1 MLRIGAGSWAPL
13 QAAGLTA
20 GENYMPVT
28 QNGVQ
33 LTVAISEKAAEKIKY
48 FAQKDGIDENVGV
61 RVAVKGGGCSGL
73 TYDLKI
79 TGDLDVSDD
88 EKIVEQHGVKVI
100 VEKKSYIYLVGTEL
114 DFSDGLNG
122 KGFVFENPNAKKA
135 CGCGTSF
142 SI

>member
-1 MLRIGAGSWAPL
+1 
-13 QAAGLTA
+13 
-20 GENYMPVT
+20 MPIT
-28 QNGVQ
+28 QNGVAP
-33 LTVAISEKAAEKIKY
+33 TVAISEKAAEKIKY
-48 FAQKDGIDENVGV
+48 FAEKDGINENVGV

-79 TGDLDVSDD
+79 TGDLAANDT
-88 EKIVEQHGVKVI
+88 EKLVEQHGVKVI
-100 VEKKSYIYLVGTEL
+100 VDKKSYIYLVGTEL

-142 SI
+142 SV

>member
-1 MLRIGAGSWAPL
+1 
-13 QAAGLTA
+13 
-20 GENYMPVT
+20 MPVT
-28 QNGVQ
+28 QNGIQ

-48 FAQKDGIDENVGV
+48 FAEKDGIKENVGV

-79 TGDLDVSDD
+79 TGDISDTAND
-88 EKIVEQHGVKVI
+88 KVVEQHGIKVI

-142 SI
+142 SV